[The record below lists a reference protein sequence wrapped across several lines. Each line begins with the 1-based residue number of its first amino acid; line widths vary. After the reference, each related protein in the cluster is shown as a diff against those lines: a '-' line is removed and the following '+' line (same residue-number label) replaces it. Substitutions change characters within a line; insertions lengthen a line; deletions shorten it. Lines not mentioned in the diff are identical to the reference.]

1 MSSSNGPLA
10 RAADDTGR
18 AAGADVRDQ
27 AAIAAGSL
35 AYRSY
40 VLAVLVLVYTF
51 NFIDR
56 QIVGILAVPIK
67 AELHLSDSQLGLMG
81 GLAFALFYT
90 FLGIPIARLADRVSR
105 TTIMTVA
112 LALWSLMTAL
122 CGITHSFAQL
132 FMARVGVGVG
142 EAGGVAPA
150 YSLICDYFP
159 SKERARALSA
169 YSFGIPVGSAVGIVL
184 GGFITSLM
192 SWRMAFFIVGLAGLA
207 ITPLLKLTVREPVRG
222 ALDPPPVEPSGG
234 RPGGVHPARAAA
246 AATLVRP
253 ARGQLRGP
261 SLLQVIAVLMRKPSF
276 WGLSLGGASASMMG
290 YGLFFWAP
298 SFLVRSFH
306 LSLLQASLTFGT
318 LVLVGGLTGIWA
330 GGVLADRYG
339 EQRRGIYALI
349 PAIAFLATVPFYVAG
364 VMSPTLWISVAVLLV
379 PTALGLVWL
388 GPVLAAVQHL
398 VPADMRATASA
409 LFLFIN
415 NLIGIGLGTTLI
427 GIVSDS
433 MRVRFGSESLRYAI
447 LAGTGFYLVA
457 ASFLLYASRH
467 LRSDWHSS
475 THGALLAPENSRSN

>member
-1 MSSSNGPLA
+1 MSS
-10 RAADDTGR
+10 AANPV
-18 AAGADVRDQ
+18 GALSTEPAV
-27 AAIAAGSL
+27 SL

-40 VLAVLVLVYTF
+40 VLAVLVIVYTF

-67 AELHLSDSQLGLMG
+67 TELGLSDSQLGLMG

-105 TTIMTVA
+105 TGIMTAA
-112 LALWSLMTAL
+112 LALWSLMTAM
-122 CGITHSFAQL
+122 CGLTHSFAQL

-159 SKERARALSA
+159 TKERARALSV
-169 YSFGIPVGSAVGIVL
+169 YSFGIPVGAAVGIVL

-192 SWRMAFFIVGLAGLA
+192 SWRMAFFIVGLAGLLL
-207 ITPLLKLTVREPVRG
+207 TPLLKFTVREPERG
-222 ALDPPPVEPSGG
+222 ALDPPRAANRSAVGAAESGAESG
-234 RPGGVHPARAAA
+234 AENAAAGAAANAAARAAVVGA
-246 AATLVRP
+246 
-253 ARGQLRGP
+253 P
-261 SLLQVIAVLMRKPSF
+261 SLLDVIAVLARKGSF
-276 WGLSLGGASASMMG
+276 WGLSLGAACASMMG

-306 LSLLQASLTFGT
+306 LSLLHASLSFGA
-318 LVLVGGLTGIWA
+318 LVLVGGLIGIWC
-330 GGVLADRYG
+330 GGVLTDRYG
-339 EQRRGIYALI
+339 EKRRSMYAFI
-349 PAIAFLATVPFYVAG
+349 PAIAFVATVPFYLAG
-364 VMSPTLWISVAVLLV
+364 VLTTTLWISFAVLLV

-398 VPADMRATASA
+398 VPGNMRATASA

-415 NLIGIGLGTTLI
+415 NLIGIGLGTALI
-427 GIVSDS
+427 GMVSDL
-433 MRVRFGSESLRYAI
+433 MRVRFGAESLRYAI

-457 ASFLLYASRH
+457 A
-467 LRSDWHSS
+467 
-475 THGALLAPENSRSN
+475 ALLFFAGRRLARDWVD